1 MDTHR
6 TTRMIGRA
14 AVVALLVA
22 PLATASAQL
31 RRDDS
36 DRIGIAD
43 ARRDDDERRSERER
57 RREQERRLFTWRGVV
72 DDDTRIYIRAGNIQS
87 DVVSGSRTRRQP
99 RVDRDRVLP
108 RRDGVVRVELLQ
120 GRGRAHVIQQPSARN
135 NYTAIVRVK
144 DAQSGADGY
153 RLAAYFDP
161 EDSRWNEDDRWDRD
175 GGWGN
180 SGNSS
185 RVMRWRG
192 NVDGDIRISLR
203 GTNVGY
209 AVASGDQPRDVS
221 SIGSLPRREGLLT
234 VSMHQGRGT
243 VTVVQHP
250 SSYNNY
256 TAVVRVSDP
265 QGSYGYYDFDLL
277 WR

>member
-1 MDTHR
+1 
-6 TTRMIGRA
+6 MIGRA

-36 DRIGIAD
+36 DRFDIVD
-43 ARRDDDERRSERER
+43 ARRDDDDRRSEAAR
-57 RREQERRLFTWRGVV
+57 RRDQERRLFTWRGVV

-108 RRDGVVRVELLQ
+108 RRDGIVRVELLQ

-153 RLAAYFDP
+153 RLAAYFEP
-161 EDSRWNEDDRWDRD
+161 EDSRWTGDDRWDRD
-175 GGWGN
+175 GDWGGTG
-180 SGNSS
+180 SGA

-209 AVASGDQPRDVS
+209 AVASGEQPRGVTS
-221 SIGSLPRREGLLT
+221 TGALPRREGLLT
-234 VSMHQGRGT
+234 VSLRQGRGT